1 MKRLLVVCLVLL
13 VFATVALG
21 AETFALADRVGEPG
35 ERSFF
40 LFSTSA
46 GNYIVR
52 QDGMGEFSS
61 PKGMRRVFSLRVK
74 GRIERIHFIEH
85 ENDVFICY
93 EMNDAAFLVRM
104 EQTKR
109 KIRWTAQVEK
119 IAVPRIDGDSVVVGE
134 MVIRKGDGTIV
145 RQEFDQSLLSSTQFG
160 SSANGAQYDS
170 QGQARSASPLV
181 RRIRFK
187 KH

>member
-1 MKRLLVVCLVLL
+1 MKKLLVVCLVVL
-13 VFATVALG
+13 VLSTVAFG

-74 GRIERIHFIEH
+74 GRIERIYFLEH
-85 ENDVFICY
+85 EGDVFICY
-93 EMNDAAFLVRM
+93 ETNDAAFVVRM

-109 KIRWTAQVEK
+109 KLRWSAQLEDRG
-119 IAVPRIDGDSVVVGE
+119 VPVIEGDYLVVNSVRLRKTDGS
-134 MVIRKGDGTIV
+134 R
-145 RQEFDQSLLSSTQFG
+145 
-160 SSANGAQYDS
+160 
-170 QGQARSASPLV
+170 
-181 RRIRFK
+181 
-187 KH
+187 

>member
-1 MKRLLVVCLVLL
+1 MKRLLVVCLGVL
-13 VFATVALG
+13 VFSTVAFG

-61 PKGMRRVFSLRVK
+61 PKGMRRVFNLRLGAR
-74 GRIERIHFIEH
+74 GRIERVYFLEH
-85 ENDVFICY
+85 EGDVFICY
-93 EMNDAAFLVRM
+93 EVNDAAFLVRM

-109 KIRWTAQVEK
+109 KVRWSTELNGRG
-119 IAVPRIDGDSVVVGE
+119 VPVIEGDLVVVNS
-134 MVIRKGDGTIV
+134 VQIRTGDGTVV
-145 RQEFDQSLLSSTQFG
+145 RQD
-160 SSANGAQYDS
+160 
-170 QGQARSASPLV
+170 
-181 RRIRFK
+181 
-187 KH
+187 

>member
-1 MKRLLVVCLVLL
+1 MKKLLVVCLGVLVL
-13 VFATVALG
+13 STVAFG

-74 GRIERIHFIEH
+74 GRIEQIYFLEH
-85 ENDVFICY
+85 EGDVFICY
-93 EMNDAAFLVRM
+93 EVNEAVFVVRM

-109 KIRWTAQVEK
+109 KIRWSVEV
-119 IAVPRIDGDSVVVGE
+119 AERGVPVIEGDAVVVNA
-134 MVIRKGDGTIV
+134 VKIRKADGS
-145 RQEFDQSLLSSTQFG
+145 R
-160 SSANGAQYDS
+160 
-170 QGQARSASPLV
+170 
-181 RRIRFK
+181 
-187 KH
+187 

>member
-1 MKRLLVVCLVLL
+1 MKKFVVVCLAVMVLS
-13 VFATVALG
+13 TVALG

-74 GRIERIHFIEH
+74 GRIEQIYFLEH
-85 ENDVFICY
+85 EGDVFICY
-93 EMNDAAFLVRM
+93 EVNEGAFVVRM

-109 KIRWTAQVEK
+109 KIRWSTAIEQMG
-119 IAVPRIDGDSVVVGE
+119 VPRIEGDEVVVNS
-134 MVIRKGDGTIV
+134 VRLRKADGS
-145 RQEFDQSLLSSTQFG
+145 R
-160 SSANGAQYDS
+160 
-170 QGQARSASPLV
+170 
-181 RRIRFK
+181 
-187 KH
+187 

>member
-1 MKRLLVVCLVLL
+1 MKKLLVVCLVVV
-13 VFATVALG
+13 VFATVAFG

-74 GRIERIHFIEH
+74 GRIERIYLLEH
-85 ENDVFICY
+85 EGDVFICY
-93 EMNDAAFLVRM
+93 EMNEAAFIVRM

-109 KIRWTAQVEK
+109 KVRWSAELDSK
-119 IAVPRIDGDSVVVGE
+119 GVPVLDGDSLVVNS
-134 MVIRKGDGTIV
+134 IRLRKSDGTVV
-145 RQEFDQSLLSSTQFG
+145 RQD
-160 SSANGAQYDS
+160 
-170 QGQARSASPLV
+170 
-181 RRIRFK
+181 
-187 KH
+187 